1 LEKESQ
7 SSARTLRIAVC
18 LVVAAFLNTRLQL
31 LSPWLGYID
40 WLMLVTLYVGL
51 LRDPFQALMTAT
63 VAGILQDGLS
73 GSRFGISGIAH
84 LLAVWVAFQ
93 ISSRFFVEGLLVRI
107 PITAGAI
114 LIYLLTRVFLYH
126 YLGFQLPPVMEMN
139 RGFMEVFFGV
149 FINLLASLL
158 FYALLDRF
166 FRVGFRQRFRR
177 AEAMRGLRRSPW
189 NRI

>member
-1 LEKESQ
+1 M
-7 SSARTLRIAVC
+7 VC
-18 LVVAAFLNTRLQL
+18 LVVAAFLNTKLKIV
-31 LSPWLGYID
+31 SGWLGYID
-40 WLMLVTLYVGL
+40 WLLLVVLYVGM

-63 VAGILQDGLS
+63 VAGMLQDGLS

-84 LLAVWVAFQ
+84 LLAVWFTFQ
-93 ISSRFFVEGLLVRI
+93 VSSKFFVEGLLIRI
-107 PITAGAI
+107 PIVTGAT
-114 LIYLLTRVFLYH
+114 LIYLLTRVFLYR
-126 YLGFQLPPVMEMN
+126 YLGFQLPPVMEVN

-158 FYALLDRF
+158 LYALLDRF
-166 FRVGFRQRFRR
+166 FRVGLRQRSRR